1 MNNSKAIYNTTS
13 TYTATQNQSNISM
26 KMGMLPTTKYQ
37 TTDRNTSHVN
47 TDQRPKLS
55 KISDESWESTE
66 KLINDK
72 YAHAHAA
79 TPILKSPYINNNFH
93 SQNSSSVSKITNNNN
108 NNCDEEL
115 MMYLQLEPEPQQL
128 PSTSYWMYNVIQ
140 FIKLLCLSK
149 LLSQQNTSRND
160 IVIYSYSDTLSYIY
174 NKFKNETS
182 FKFKRD
188 HHISHIKPESTAFF
202 SAPLTVYKFYREFR
216 FCKCGKVLV

>member
-1 MNNSKAIYNTTS
+1 MSNQRSKS
-13 TYTATQNQSNISM
+13 
-26 KMGMLPTTKYQ
+26 L
-37 TTDRNTSHVN
+37 V
-47 TDQRPKLS
+47 L
-55 KISDESWESTE
+55 KIFDESWESSPRPKNSEELPVVKTRV
-66 KLINDK
+66 LNDK
-72 YAHAHAA
+72 YAHAPAT
-79 TPILKSPYINNNFH
+79 TPIFQSIDIINNNFH
-93 SQNSSSVSKITNNNN
+93 SQISLSVSKITKKNNNNCRESNNNN
-108 NNCDEEL
+108 NIIMLPLTRTDFIK
-115 MMYLQLEPEPQQL
+115 YLQLELEPQQL
-128 PSTSYWMYNVIQ
+128 PSTSYWMYKVIQ
-140 FIKLLCLSK
+140 FVNLLCLLK